1 MRRETCY
8 LQAGNPGSKES
19 HYILPVKAGLLQRCL
34 PLLSGKSSPS
44 ALSANSA
51 ENRCGSQHS
60 QNTLLRLLFSWNGIV
75 CPRNVFYTALKQQGN
90 IIFGTWILAPKGKN
104 SFIPLWK
111 QVVSASNLPPKPQW
125 VIFLFIT
132 ISALIKYLR
141 FPKETGCLSL
151 LAGELSLEY
160 SLI

>member
-1 MRRETCY
+1 MFFFFLFIKATALIKY
-8 LQAGNPGSKES
+8 LSFQKQSACCFRLEISLTTDSPNQRNNWYGNP
-19 HYILPVKAGLLQRCL
+19 
-34 PLLSGKSSPS
+34 
-44 ALSANSA
+44 
-51 ENRCGSQHS
+51 HS
-60 QNTLLRLLFSWNGIV
+60 QNTLPWPLFSWNGIV

>member
-1 MRRETCY
+1 MWGQEVRKASGRRGTLCR
-8 LQAGNPGSKES
+8 GSKKE
-19 HYILPVKAGLLQRCL
+19 AR
-34 PLLSGKSSPS
+34 
-44 ALSANSA
+44 
-51 ENRCGSQHS
+51 EER
-60 QNTLLRLLFSWNGIV
+60 
-75 CPRNVFYTALKQQGN
+75 
-90 IIFGTWILAPKGKN
+90 GTVHMPKG
-104 SFIPLWK
+104 
-111 QVVSASNLPPKPQW
+111 QGQEAQQHVPPKPQW